1 MSPVDRM
8 IRRPPPAD
16 TTGVAMSATD
26 VPPPSARRDRVL
38 ILAAA
43 TLRATATGL
52 IAVVIGLHLA
62 RTGFDARTIGMVVSA
77 GLGGMSVATL
87 FVTLRADRI
96 GRRRTLVL
104 LALAAGGGTAW
115 VAGLG
120 SPAGWIAAAAFLGM
134 LNGMG
139 RDRGAALVLEQ
150 AILPAVAPGSQRT
163 RTFAMFNVA
172 QDIGHALGG
181 LLAGAPALLGPWL
194 HLDESGAL
202 RAALFACAA
211 LLALPIPLYLMLSA
225 AVEHDRAPRLVV
237 SPESRPL
244 LARISALFLLDA
256 LGGGFLTTAGLT
268 LIFAQRFGVGAAVLG
283 PLFFAARIL
292 NALSHLGAAW
302 LARRIGLVNT
312 MVFTHLP
319 SSLLLV
325 TVAVVPSFPVAAALF
340 LLREGLVEMDVP
352 TRQSYVM
359 AVVLPGERTAAAG
372 VTSLVRTAGW
382 AVGPVLAGTLMQ
394 SGSVTAPL
402 VVGATMK
409 IAYDLL
415 LYTAFRRV
423 RPPEERRA
431 AP

>member
-1 MSPVDRM
+1 
-8 IRRPPPAD
+8 
-16 TTGVAMSATD
+16 
-26 VPPPSARRDRVL
+26 
-38 ILAAA
+38 
-43 TLRATATGL
+43 
-52 IAVVIGLHLA
+52 
-62 RTGFDARTIGMVVSA
+62 
-77 GLGGMSVATL
+77 
-87 FVTLRADRI
+87 
-96 GRRRTLVL
+96 
-104 LALAAGGGTAW
+104 
-115 VAGLG
+115 
-120 SPAGWIAAAAFLGM
+120 
-134 LNGMG
+134 
-139 RDRGAALVLEQ
+139 
-150 AILPAVAPGSQRT
+150 
-163 RTFAMFNVA
+163 MFNVA

-359 AVVLPGERTAAAG
+359 AVVLRGRDQPGAHRGLGGGTGAGGHAHAERLRHGAAG
-372 VTSLVRTAGW
+372 GGRH
-382 AVGPVLAGTLMQ
+382 
-394 SGSVTAPL
+394 
-402 VVGATMK
+402 
-409 IAYDLL
+409 DED
-415 LYTAFRRV
+415 RV
-423 RPPEERRA
+423 RPAALHRVPPRATARGAPRRA
-431 AP
+431 MSVTGGRAFNG